1 MNTRKKSPRRH
12 TAQQPPILHSG
23 QRLRS
28 VLNTYG
34 IPPTAFAE
42 WMRISPQCLNNWFSR
57 GLPVARMEKLATTL
71 SVSKVWLET
80 GERGK

>member
-1 MNTRKKSPRRH
+1 MHTPKKSPRRH
-12 TAQQPPILHSG
+12 TPLQPPTLHSG
-23 QRLRS
+23 HRLRL

-42 WMRISPQCLNNWFSR
+42 WMHVSPQCLNNWFSR
-57 GLPVARMEKLATTL
+57 GLPVDRVEKLATTL

-80 GERGK
+80 GERGR